1 MSLTMLPP
9 PPFPR
14 LPTKERERKRERGQ
28 SQLSDE
34 QSSNKPCSVTHVGPI
49 EILVYI
55 TAHRCCWAECI
66 LWVIRINTKWQH
78 DSFTYKISL
87 YFTVLWSQLKIFF
100 LVCYFDS
107 GSHSGSNPVLF
118 GTVPYFI
125 RNKIKVLNK
134 LLHNYFVFRRNT
146 TGNGNV

>member
-1 MSLTMLPP
+1 MTVGAAKSSFFLFLSFSCYVDTDNEFNHAP

-78 DSFTYKISL
+78 DSSTYKISL

-118 GTVPYFI
+118 GTVPY
-125 RNKIKVLNK
+125 
-134 LLHNYFVFRRNT
+134 LLY
-146 TGNGNV
+146 